1 MITEEYIV
9 GLVDGEGSF
18 QVQLRKDRKNPTIR
32 FSLKLQEKDKEI
44 LEELKSFFGCG
55 NIYIQN
61 DKRPNHSRCFRFEV
75 SHQRDMVERIIP
87 FFEKNPP
94 KIKSKINDFNLLK
107 QISGE
112 LIKEKPDYHL
122 VNLLAKQ
129 MH

>member
-61 DKRPNHSRCFRFEV
+61 DKRPNH
-75 SHQRDMVERIIP
+75 
-87 FFEKNPP
+87 
-94 KIKSKINDFNLLK
+94 
-107 QISGE
+107 
-112 LIKEKPDYHL
+112 
-122 VNLLAKQ
+122 
-129 MH
+129 